1 MCFEKAHPKVVL
13 ASPERPRP
21 IRGLNLIPVAGATGD
36 GAAAVIG
43 GEDCTPSYRNN
54 EGQPSPTGR
63 HAALYAPGP
72 IAFFKLLADWR
83 EAGTFEGLEFGP

>member
-1 MCFEKAHPKVVL
+1 MLRESPSEGRAREPGKAS
-13 ASPERPRP
+13 ADPRTEP
-21 IRGLNLIPVAGATGD
+21 HSGRGAAGD

-63 HAALYAPGP
+63 QAAPYAPGP